1 VLAISDELSDR
12 YGEPPEPVLNLL
24 EVARLRTAARRAGLT
39 DITAA
44 GNHIRFAPVDLPDSR
59 QVRVQRLYPK
69 TVLKPAVRTMLV
81 PVPKTASIGGQ
92 PLRDTELLAWCGEVI
107 RSVLADL
114 AVGVLFRMKGSSPVL
129 RRLIAVSAAVLGVGL
144 VVTGCSS
151 VKFGAAAIVGNQRIT
166 LATLDTEV
174 TNLSQTAKLYPGTV
188 TLSPTQEI
196 QQTLSWLVRFQINE
210 QLARTEGITISTG
223 QAQTALAQIYAASKS
238 QAESEGLSNV
248 TLNLILAANGIPPN
262 LATEVGRYQAIET
275 QFVEQVNGGKIP
287 TATAAQTATTA
298 KLERAQCEAAKTLQ
312 IQINPQ
318 FGRLNYSQYAVVSA
332 PSTVSRAE
340 GKATAAS
347 TSGLTPAC

>member
-1 VLAISDELSDR
+1 
-12 YGEPPEPVLNLL
+12 
-24 EVARLRTAARRAGLT
+24 
-39 DITAA
+39 
-44 GNHIRFAPVDLPDSR
+44 
-59 QVRVQRLYPK
+59 
-69 TVLKPAVRTMLV
+69 
-81 PVPKTASIGGQ
+81 
-92 PLRDTELLAWCGEVI
+92 
-107 RSVLADL
+107 
-114 AVGVLFRMKGSSPVL
+114 MKGSSPVL
-129 RRLIAVSAAVLGVGL
+129 RRLVAVSAAVLGVGL
-144 VVTGCSS
+144 VVTACSP
-151 VKFGAAAIVGNQRIT
+151 VKMGAAAIVGNDRIT

-188 TLSPTQEI
+188 QLSAAAETQD
-196 QQTLSWLVRFQINE
+196 TLSWLVRFQINE
-210 QLARTEGITISTG
+210 QLARSQGITISTD

-238 QAESEGLSNV
+238 QAESEGLTNV

-275 QFVEQVNGGKIP
+275 QYVEQINGGKIP

-298 KLERAQCEAAKTLQ
+298 KLERAQCVAAKALQ

-318 FGRLNYSQYAVVSA
+318 FGRLNYSQYQVVSA

>member
-1 VLAISDELSDR
+1 
-12 YGEPPEPVLNLL
+12 
-24 EVARLRTAARRAGLT
+24 
-39 DITAA
+39 
-44 GNHIRFAPVDLPDSR
+44 
-59 QVRVQRLYPK
+59 
-69 TVLKPAVRTMLV
+69 
-81 PVPKTASIGGQ
+81 
-92 PLRDTELLAWCGEVI
+92 
-107 RSVLADL
+107 
-114 AVGVLFRMKGSSPVL
+114 MKGSSPVL
-129 RRLIAVSAAVLGVGL
+129 RRLVAVSAAVLGVGL
-144 VVTGCSS
+144 VVTACSP
-151 VKFGAAAIVGNQRIT
+151 VKMGAAAIVGNDRIT

-188 TLSPTQEI
+188 QLSAAAETQD
-196 QQTLSWLVRFQINE
+196 TLSWLVRFQINE
-210 QLARTEGITISTG
+210 QLARSEGITISTG

-238 QAESEGLSNV
+238 EAESEGLSNV

-298 KLERAQCEAAKTLQ
+298 KLDRAQCVAAKTLN
-312 IQINPQ
+312 IEINPQ
-318 FGRLNYSQYAVVSA
+318 FGQLNYSQYQVVSA

>member
-1 VLAISDELSDR
+1 
-12 YGEPPEPVLNLL
+12 
-24 EVARLRTAARRAGLT
+24 
-39 DITAA
+39 
-44 GNHIRFAPVDLPDSR
+44 
-59 QVRVQRLYPK
+59 
-69 TVLKPAVRTMLV
+69 
-81 PVPKTASIGGQ
+81 
-92 PLRDTELLAWCGEVI
+92 
-107 RSVLADL
+107 
-114 AVGVLFRMKGSSPVL
+114 MKGSSPVL
-129 RRLIAVSAAVLGVGL
+129 RRLVAVSAAVLGVGL
-144 VVTGCSS
+144 VVTACSP
-151 VKFGAAAIVGNQRIT
+151 VKMGAAAIVGNDRIT

-188 TLSPTQEI
+188 QLSAAAETQD
-196 QQTLSWLVRFQINE
+196 TLSWLVRFQINE
-210 QLARTEGITISTG
+210 QLARSEGITISTG

-238 QAESEGLSNV
+238 EAESEGLSNV

-298 KLERAQCEAAKTLQ
+298 KLDRAQCVAAKTLK
-312 IQINPQ
+312 IEINPQ
-318 FGRLNYSQYAVVSA
+318 FGRLNYSQYQVVSA